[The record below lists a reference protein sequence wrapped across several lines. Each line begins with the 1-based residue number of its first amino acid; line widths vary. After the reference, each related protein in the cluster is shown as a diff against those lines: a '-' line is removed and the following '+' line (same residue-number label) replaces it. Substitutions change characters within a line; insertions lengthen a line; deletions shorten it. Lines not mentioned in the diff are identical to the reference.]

1 MRRAGV
7 AGQPGWRLVLN
18 SEQREW
24 AGSVGNRPI
33 AYVRRTRSER
43 PRAAE
48 APPSRTKKPQRKFQQ
63 GEVTSNIQ
71 ASRECQKDRP
81 AAMARR
87 SKDIAA
93 AEEVD
98 PPPPGIAAPIPK
110 EGGDARQAQH
120 GQKAHQ
126 AEVEGTLLCQ
136 NPQPE
141 GGVALPVRQPPDT
154 VQMKRPKEEEKQRL
168 IPRDFHSAPPNLRST
183 LPQRRCFCKNW
194 TGKVRKKVENRP
206 EPCYNI
212 PLVRI
217 ILYQTLERGVL

>member
-1 MRRAGV
+1 MCGAPEARD
-7 AGQPGWRLVLN
+7 PG
-18 SEQREW
+18 
-24 AGSVGNRPI
+24 
-33 AYVRRTRSER
+33 R
-43 PRAAE
+43 PR
-48 APPSRTKKPQRKFQQ
+48 PPSRTKSPRENSSRGGHIKHPGQQ
-63 GEVTSNIQ
+63 GVPKGQ
-71 ASRECQKDRP
+71 AGGNGKEIEQ
-81 AAMARR
+81 
-87 SKDIAA
+87 DIAA

-168 IPRDFHSAPPNLRST
+168 IPRDFHSAPPISALLYHRGGAFARIGRGRFERRLRIG
-183 LPQRRCFCKNW
+183 R
-194 TGKVRKKVENRP
+194 NRA
-206 EPCYNI
+206 
-212 PLVRI
+212 I
-217 ILYQTLERGVL
+217 IYH

>member
-1 MRRAGV
+1 MPKGQAG
-7 AGQPGWRLVLN
+7 GNGKEI
-18 SEQREW
+18 EQ
-24 AGSVGNRPI
+24 
-33 AYVRRTRSER
+33 
-43 PRAAE
+43 
-48 APPSRTKKPQRKFQQ
+48 
-63 GEVTSNIQ
+63 
-71 ASRECQKDRP
+71 
-81 AAMARR
+81 
-87 SKDIAA
+87 DIAA

>member
-1 MRRAGV
+1 M
-7 AGQPGWRLVLN
+7 
-18 SEQREW
+18 
-24 AGSVGNRPI
+24 
-33 AYVRRTRSER
+33 
-43 PRAAE
+43 
-48 APPSRTKKPQRKFQQ
+48 
-63 GEVTSNIQ
+63 
-71 ASRECQKDRP
+71 
-81 AAMARR
+81 
-87 SKDIAA
+87 
-93 AEEVD
+93 
-98 PPPPGIAAPIPK
+98 
-110 EGGDARQAQH
+110 GDARQAQH

>member
-1 MRRAGV
+1 MCGAPEARDPGRLRRRPAGRKS
-7 AGQPGWRLVLN
+7 PREN
-18 SEQREW
+18 SSRGRSHQTSRP
-24 AGSVGNRPI
+24 AGSAKRTG
-33 AYVRRTRSER
+33 RRQWQGDRTGHSCRRRGRSTATR
-43 PRAAE
+43 
-48 APPSRTKKPQRKFQQ
+48 
-63 GEVTSNIQ
+63 
-71 ASRECQKDRP
+71 
-81 AAMARR
+81 
-87 SKDIAA
+87 
-93 AEEVD
+93 
-98 PPPPGIAAPIPK
+98 IAAPIPK